1 MLDDVLAY
9 LKNYFVVADGVR
21 EGSYEITSGSI
32 TLSFLQPGQY
42 FRIVGSLF
50 NDGVYQYPATGLT
63 DETFTGAVWALAVPN
78 TVIALSADI
87 DAWNTTNQ
95 PSAYVSESFGGYSY
109 QKSTNGSGK
118 AVDWTDVFKAR
129 LSRWRQL

>member
-1 MLDDVLAY
+1 MLEEILAHIN
-9 LKNYFVVADGVR
+9 NYFVASKQKG
-21 EGSYEITSGSI
+21 GYEISNGTIS
-32 TLSFLQPGQY
+32 LPFLQTNQY
-42 FRIVGSLF
+42 FRIVGSVF
-50 NDGVYQYPATGLT
+50 NDGVYKYPASGLT
-63 DETFTGAVWALAVPN
+63 DEEFAGEVWALAVPD

-109 QKSTNGSGK
+109 QKLTNGSGK

-129 LSRWRQL
+129 LSRWRRL